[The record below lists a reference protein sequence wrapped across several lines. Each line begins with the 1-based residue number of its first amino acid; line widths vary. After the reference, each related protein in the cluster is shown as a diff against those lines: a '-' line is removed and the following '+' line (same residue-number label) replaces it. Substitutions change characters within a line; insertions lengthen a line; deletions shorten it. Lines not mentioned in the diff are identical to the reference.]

1 MLQWAALVE
10 ALPASLAEARRER
23 DFTARTLLREADRR
37 IVPVVMPRHD
47 VEAIEESAFLLA
59 LAGKAS

>member
-37 IVPVVMPRHD
+37 IVPVVMQRHD

-59 LAGKAS
+59 NPGRAS

>member
-37 IVPVVMPRHD
+37 IVPVVMQRHD
-47 VEAIEESAFLLA
+47 VEAIEESAFLHA

>member
-10 ALPASLAEARRER
+10 ALPASIAEARRER

-37 IVPVVMPRHD
+37 IVPVVMQRHD